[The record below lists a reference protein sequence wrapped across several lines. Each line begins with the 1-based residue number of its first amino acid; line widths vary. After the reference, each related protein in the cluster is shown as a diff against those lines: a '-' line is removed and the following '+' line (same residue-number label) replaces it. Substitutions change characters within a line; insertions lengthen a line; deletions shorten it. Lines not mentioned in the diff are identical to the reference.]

1 VSNPARHRRRERGS
15 RAFPWFLLS
24 PALLLVVLVTFLPVV
39 QAARLSVHETRY
51 LEQRAFVGLA
61 HYAAFLHDPL
71 SRRNLL
77 NTLILTFASLAVALP
92 MALGLALL
100 LNQPLPGRAIFRTV
114 LILPWVVSQVL
125 AALLWRWVDSPLI
138 GPIAYVL
145 GQVSQSR
152 IDILGD
158 PTTAMLGVVVANVWR
173 TFPFPM
179 VLALAALQTVPDELY
194 EAARIDGAGRWN
206 SFRYVTFPMIQNT
219 LLIATIILSVHC
231 VNLIE
236 LPLVLTGG
244 GPVNATEVL
253 GLRVYREAFVL
264 QRFGTGS
271 AIAMVMFAMN
281 VVLSLGYIR
290 VLRTEAR

>member
-1 VSNPARHRRRERGS
+1 MSGAGARGRHRG
-15 RAFPWFLLS
+15 RAFPWLLLS
-24 PALLLVVLVTFLPVV
+24 PALALVVLVTFLPVG
-39 QAARLSVHETRY
+39 QAARLSLHETRY
-51 LEQRAFVGLA
+51 LDQGSFIGLA

-77 NTLILTFASLAVALP
+77 NTLTLTFASLAVALP

-100 LNQPLPGRAIFRTV
+100 LNQPLPGRAIFRTI

-125 AALLWRWVDSPLI
+125 AGLLWRWVDSPLI
-138 GPIAYVL
+138 GPVAYVVGQLTRSRVDVL
-145 GQVSQSR
+145 GNP
-152 IDILGD
+152 D
-158 PTTAMLGVVVANVWR
+158 TAMLGVVVANVWR
-173 TFPFPM
+173 IFPFPM
-179 VLALAALQTVPDELY
+179 VLALAALQTVPDQLY
-194 EAARIDGAGRWN
+194 EAARIDGAGRWA
-206 SFRYVTFPMIQNT
+206 SFRHVTLPMIQNT

-264 QRFGTGS
+264 QHFGLGS
-271 AIAMVMFAMN
+271 AIAMVMLAIN

-290 VLRTEAR
+290 VLRAEVH

>member
-1 VSNPARHRRRERGS
+1 VSNPARHYRRGPGPL
-15 RAFPWFLLS
+15 AFPWLLLS
-24 PALLLVVLVTFLPVV
+24 PALVLVVLVTFLPVV
-39 QAARLSVHETRY
+39 QAAWLSVHETRY
-51 LEQRAFVGLA
+51 LEQGAFVGLA
-61 HYAAFLHDPL
+61 HYAGFLHDPL
-71 SRRNLL
+71 SWRNLL
-77 NTLILTFASLAVALP
+77 NTLTLTFASLAVALP

-138 GPIAYVL
+138 GPIAYVV
-145 GQVSQSR
+145 GQVTQSR
-152 IDILGD
+152 VDILGD
-158 PTTAMLGVVVANVWR
+158 PNTAMLGVIAANVWR

-194 EAARIDGAGRWN
+194 EAARIDGTGRWN

-264 QRFGTGS
+264 QRFGAGS
-271 AIAMVMFAMN
+271 AIAMVMFGMN
-281 VVLSLGYIR
+281 VLLSLGYIR
-290 VLRTEAR
+290 VLRAEPR

>member
-1 VSNPARHRRRERGS
+1 VTAAVKGRRAGTRG
-15 RAFPWFLLS
+15 RAFPWLLLS
-24 PALLLVVLVTFLPVV
+24 PALALVVLVTFLPVV

-51 LEQRAFVGLA
+51 LEQGRFIGLA
-61 HYAAFLHDPL
+61 HYTVFLHDPL
-71 SRRNLL
+71 SRRNLV
-77 NTLILTFASLAVALP
+77 NTLALTFASLALVLP

-100 LNQPLPGRAIFRTV
+100 LNRPLPGRAIFRTV

-125 AALLWRWVDSPLI
+125 AGLLWRWVDSPLI
-138 GPIAYVL
+138 GPVAYL
-145 GQVSQSR
+145 AGRLTQSR
-152 IDILGD
+152 VDILGD
-158 PTTAMLGVVVANVWR
+158 PGTAMLGVVAANVWR

-179 VLALAALQTVPDELY
+179 VLALAALQTVPEELY
-194 EAARIDGAGRWN
+194 EAARIDGAGRWA
-206 SFRYVTFPMIQNT
+206 SFQYVTFPMIQNT

-264 QRFGTGS
+264 QNFGFGS
-271 AIAMVMFAMN
+271 AIAMVMFAIN

-290 VLRTEAR
+290 VLRAEAR